1 MIIPILAGA
10 AVIAAA
16 LFLVMVFVATRRST
30 QIADLERALD
40 EQQSKVLQA
49 ESRHADKCK
58 QTEELRGK
66 LDRAKDD
73 AKRAKKKAY
82 DRNREEKSADPD
94 AAQTAEREQEEA
106 LLDAKAEAKR
116 QKELTEQAAEAATDA
131 RAQAE
136 KLKTENGEL
145 KTKLESA
152 EEQKIKAAR
161 GESGKLGETSKK
173 LAKLKEKLATAE
185 RRLKTDAQ
193 VYRVTNSKLE
203 LAMEKVAM
211 LEGMLAKAQAKAE
224 KPVE

>member
-1 MIIPILAGA
+1 MIIPILAGT

-16 LFLVMVFVATRRST
+16 LFVVMVFVATRRSS
-30 QIADLERALD
+30 QIADLERELD
-40 EQQSKVLQA
+40 EQRSKVLQV
-49 ESRHADKCK
+49 ESRHEIKGK
-58 QTEELRGK
+58 QTDELRAK
-66 LDRAKDD
+66 LERAKDE

-82 DRNREEKSADPD
+82 DREQEEKSADPEAED
-94 AAQTAEREQEEA
+94 NAERKQEEA

-116 QKELTEQAAEAATDA
+116 QKELAEQAAEAAADA

-152 EEQKIKAAR
+152 EEQMIKAAR

-185 RRLKTDAQ
+185 RRSKTDAQ

-211 LEGMLAKAQAKAE
+211 LEGMLAKAKGENSAG
-224 KPVE
+224 